1 MLPGHRHRRLG
12 GLLHWTS
19 SLWVTLCL
27 CDSQPW
33 NCTHSPGPLIISGH
47 HCPRP
52 VSTVNKLHGVSM
64 VPCFSP
70 YTLTWEI
77 SSNSHSCNVHFS
89 TANSQQSILSLTCLQ
104 VPAWLP
110 DNSPKLKLMIAT
122 QVCSVAVGFTSCFC
136 MTSLKPTITF
146 IGIQNDFHFPPSF
159 HLDSR
164 RGGPILFLVTFDF
177 IPFLAQSPPLSYG
190 NFCTNYLL
198 SPLGLRSHRFSRV
211 SFLQPTSVFTTP
223 TSPFQKWPP
232 FQPWLPN
239 KRPHL
244 SALAFCTSLPPILSS
259 LRSGSHTYSTTDALL
274 LRILELQCGAC
285 KCEFALLK
293 FNSTS

>member
-1 MLPGHRHRRLG
+1 M
-12 GLLHWTS
+12 
-19 SLWVTLCL
+19 TLCL

-33 NCTHSPGPLIISGH
+33 NCTHSPGPLIISGR

-177 IPFLAQSPPLSYG
+177 IPFLAQSPLSHTG
-190 NFCTNYLL
+190 IFAPIISSLL
-198 SPLGLRSHRFSRV
+198 WVFDLTVSPV
-211 SFLQPTSVFTTP
+211 
-223 TSPFQKWPP
+223 SPFFSQQACSPRPP
-232 FQPWLPN
+232 LHSKNDLPFN
-239 KRPHL
+239 LDSPIRGLICLHLL
-244 SALAFCTSLPPILSS
+244 SALHYPQFSPHYDQAPTPTPPRMPCS
-259 LRSGSHTYSTTDALL
+259 
-274 LRILELQCGAC
+274 
-285 KCEFALLK
+285 
-293 FNSTS
+293 